1 MEDWG
6 KYRQKIIGLGEHS
19 FRKSYYPELQRKI
32 EELEISQSNL
42 QAIFNNTS
50 DGIVIH
56 DLKGQFLALNSQAI
70 ELFGISEDNI
80 EKYHVSDVSAKPM
93 ALIEVHKIWEMTTNN
108 IPQVFEWTVLQK
120 NTKEEIDVQ
129 ISINKTIWNGET
141 AIVAVVRNFTKRKE
155 YEEELINARKK
166 AEEHDLLKSAFLANM
181 SHEIRTPIN
190 GILGFAEL
198 LEDHN
203 ISEEKKDYYVNII
216 KKSGDRLL
224 NLINDFVDLS
234 KIESGQVSIKLE
246 DVNITEI
253 LDELCNLF
261 RPECDRKNIELIFQ
275 NTNSTN
281 PLILNTDKNKL
292 PQIFINLIN
301 NAIKHSN
308 SQSITF
314 GYKKEQKQIVFFV
327 KDTGDGIPKDSL
339 DKIFVRFQKASTS
352 MANPK
357 EGSGLGLSI
366 SKAFIEL
373 MGGEI
378 WIESTLGQGACF
390 YFSLPL

>member
-32 EELEISQSNL
+32 EELEMSKSNL
-42 QAIFNNTS
+42 QSIFNNTS

-56 DLKGQFLALNSQAI
+56 DLKGQFIALNSQAI
-70 ELFGISEDNI
+70 NLFGISEENI
-80 EKYHVSDVSAKPM
+80 EKYQVADISSKSM
-93 ALIEVHKIWEMTTNN
+93 SLTEVKKMWGMTTNDA
-108 IPQVFEWTVLQK
+108 PQVFEWKVLQQD
-120 NTKEEIDVQ
+120 TKEEIDVHV
-129 ISINKTIWNGET
+129 SLNKTIWNGET
-141 AIVAVVRNFTKRKE
+141 AIVAVIRNFTKRKK
-155 YEEELINARKK
+155 YEKELISARKK
-166 AEEHDLLKSAFLANM
+166 AEEHDLLKTAFLANM
-181 SHEIRTPIN
+181 SHEIRTPMN

-203 ISEEKKDYYVNII
+203 ISEDKKNYYINII

-224 NLINDFVDLS
+224 NLINDLVDLS

-246 DVNITEI
+246 DVNITEL
-253 LDELCNLF
+253 LDELWNFF
-261 RPECDRKNIELIFQ
+261 RPECDRQNIELTFQ
-275 NTNSTN
+275 NTNPKI
-281 PLILNTDKNKL
+281 PLILNTDKTKL
-292 PQIFINLIN
+292 SQIFINLIK

-314 GYKKEQKQIVFFV
+314 GYKKEPRQIVFFV

-339 DKIFVRFQKASTS
+339 NQIFVRFQKSSTS
-352 MANPK
+352 MDNPK

-373 MGGEI
+373 MRGEI
-378 WIESTLGQGACF
+378 WVESTLGQGACF

>member
-6 KYRQKIIGLGEHS
+6 KYRQKIMGLGEHS

-70 ELFGISEDNI
+70 KLFGISEDNI
-80 EKYHVSDVSAKPM
+80 EKYQVADISTKSMSLTAIK
-93 ALIEVHKIWEMTTNN
+93 KIWEMTTNN
-108 IPQVFEWTVLQK
+108 SPQVFEWTVLQE
-120 NTKEEIDVQ
+120 NSKEEVNVQ
-129 ISINKTIWNGET
+129 VSTNKTNWNGES
-141 AIVAVVRNFTKRKE
+141 AIVAVVRNFTKRKK
-155 YEEELINARKK
+155 YEEELITARKK
-166 AEEHDLLKSAFLANM
+166 AEEHDLLKTAFLANM
-181 SHEIRTPIN
+181 SHEIRTPMN

-203 ISEEKKDYYVNII
+203 ISEEKKSYYVNII

-224 NLINDFVDLS
+224 SLINDLVDLS
-234 KIESGQVSIKLE
+234 KIESGQVSIKSE
-246 DVNITEI
+246 EVNVTE
-253 LDELCNLF
+253 LLNELWNF
-261 RPECDRKNIELIFQ
+261 FHPECDKQNISLIFQ
-275 NTNSTN
+275 NTDPTN
-281 PLILNTDKNKL
+281 PLILNTDKTKL
-292 PQIFINLIN
+292 SQISTNLIK

-308 SQSITF
+308 SQTITF
-314 GYKKEQKQIVFFV
+314 GYTKEPRQIVFFV
-327 KDTGDGIPKDSL
+327 KDTGDGIPNDSL
-339 DKIFVRFQKASTS
+339 NQIFARFQKSSSS
-352 MANPK
+352 MDNPK

-366 SKAFIEL
+366 SKAFVEL